1 MAPAPA
7 PMTVEEYLHT
17 PETLLPQELAYGV
30 LHVAEAPSPRH
41 QQAVFAI
48 ARALD
53 QHVRERTVGQV
64 WISPLDVILDERRAL
79 VVQPDLFFVSTER
92 AHIVRDR
99 VRGAPDL
106 VVEVLSPNPRIGDL
120 RERLGWFAHY
130 GVRECWVYKQRERE
144 LEIHTLTTSGVLA
157 SIALDEDD
165 AVRSAVLPDFGKRM
179 RDVLDDRER
188 KDP

>member
-7 PMTVEEYLHT
+7 PMTVDGYLRT
-17 PETLLPQELAYGV
+17 PETLLPQELAYGL

-53 QHVRERTVGQV
+53 LHVRERGLGQV

-79 VVQPDLFFVSTER
+79 VVQPDLFFVSRDR
-92 AHIVRDR
+92 AGIVRDR

-106 VVEVLSPNPRIGDL
+106 VIEVLSPNPRVGDM
-120 RERLGWFAHY
+120 RDRLGWFAHY
-130 GVRECWVYKQRERE
+130 GVRECWVYKQSERE

-157 SIALDEDD
+157 SIALDEYD
-165 AVRSAVLPDFGKRM
+165 AVRSAVLPEFNKRIW
-179 RDVLDDRER
+179 DVLDDR
-188 KDP
+188 

>member
-1 MAPAPA
+1 MSPAPP
-7 PMTVEEYLHT
+7 PMTVDEYLRT

-30 LHVAEAPSPRH
+30 LQVAEAPSPRH

-53 QHVRERTVGQV
+53 AHVREHDRGQV
-64 WISPLDVILDERRAL
+64 WISPLDVILDERLAL
-79 VVQPDLFFVSTER
+79 VVQPDLFFVSKDR

-106 VVEVLSPNPRIGDL
+106 IVEVLSPHPRIGDL

-130 GVRECWVYKQRERE
+130 GVRECWVYKQADRT
-144 LEIHTLTTSGVLA
+144 LDIHTLTTAGVLA
-157 SIALDEDD
+157 TITLEDSD
-165 AVRSAVLPDFGKRM
+165 TVRSAVLPELEKM
-179 RDVLDDRER
+179 VREVV
-188 KDP
+188 DGAV

>member
-7 PMTVEEYLHT
+7 PMTVDEYLRT
-17 PETLLPQELAYGV
+17 AETLLPQELAYGV

-53 QHVRERTVGQV
+53 AHVRERDLGQV
-64 WISPLDVILDERRAL
+64 WISPLDVILDDRRAV
-79 VVQPDLFFVSTER
+79 VVQPDLFFVSHTR

-120 RERLGWFAHY
+120 RERLGWFAQY
-130 GVRECWVYKQRERE
+130 GVGECWVYRQMDRT
-144 LEIHTLTTSGVLA
+144 LDVHTLTPSGVLA
-157 SIALDEDD
+157 TVMLRERDV
-165 AVRSAVLPDFGKRM
+165 VRSAVLPAF
-179 RDVLDDRER
+179 DRTVGETIR
-188 KDP
+188 